1 MVKIPK
7 IKMAWIYSKK
17 NKKEH
22 QTTKTYA
29 MNHAKQKIEE
39 TREKIESYSLAIKQ
53 KSKAISKAQNE
64 KFKLQE
70 QILFSKLT
78 LRGSDFEIYDKVREN
93 LNNQMEESKNLMR
106 KIDIMRNEHVALQ
119 NELAM
124 QKDLLAIRIES
135 YRKK

>member
-1 MVKIPK
+1 
-7 IKMAWIYSKK
+7 
-17 NKKEH
+17 
-22 QTTKTYA
+22 

-39 TREKIESYSLAIKQ
+39 TRERIESYSLAIKV
-53 KSKAISKAQNE
+53 KSKAISKAQSE

-70 QILFSKLT
+70 QILFSQLT
-78 LRGSDFEIYDKVREN
+78 LQGSDFEVYDKVREN
-93 LNNQMEESKNLMR
+93 LNNQMEESRNLMR

-124 QKDLLAIRIES
+124 QKELLKIRIEV

>member
-1 MVKIPK
+1 
-7 IKMAWIYSKK
+7 
-17 NKKEH
+17 
-22 QTTKTYA
+22 

-39 TREKIESYSLAIKQ
+39 TKERIESYSLAIKE

-106 KIDIMRNEHVALQ
+106 KIDILRNEHVALQ

-124 QKDLLAIRIES
+124 QKELLKIRIEG
-135 YRKK
+135 YRKTNKS